1 MLVLTRKISE
11 KMMIGDNIE
20 VTVVRI
26 SGNQVR
32 IGVTA
37 PREISVRRGELEEEP
52 AEKIRNKSSVY
63 NREDQANAVIKHA
76 PLLPVRHFH

>member
-11 KMMIGDNIE
+11 KMIIGDNIE

-26 SGNQVR
+26 SANQVR

-37 PREISVRRGELEEEP
+37 PREISVRRGELDEQP
-52 AEKIRNKSSVY
+52 AEKTSNKSTVFD
-63 NREDQANAVIKHA
+63 REGQAKAVAKHM
-76 PLLPVRHFH
+76 PVLPVRHFN